1 MTRGKTYTIFALMI
15 IFLIA
20 ATLYASL
27 QREAKEPFDIGDYS
41 AFNINETKQKFKES
55 GSNEDLAVL
64 LKVLSWQYKVK
75 NNEAV
80 IPDIRSYG
88 EELLNRA
95 KAGEVDL
102 QKMDEDGTL
111 LQVLSVIRS
120 L

>member
-15 IFLIA
+15 IFLIGV
-20 ATLYASL
+20 TLYASL
-27 QREAKEPFDIGDYS
+27 RREANEPFDIGDYS
-41 AFNINETKQKFKES
+41 AFTIDECKQNFEAS
-55 GSNEDLAVL
+55 RSNEDLAEL
-64 LKVLSWQYKVK
+64 LKVLSWQYKVQ

-95 KAGEVDL
+95 KAGEADL

-111 LQVLSVIRS
+111 LQVLSLIRS